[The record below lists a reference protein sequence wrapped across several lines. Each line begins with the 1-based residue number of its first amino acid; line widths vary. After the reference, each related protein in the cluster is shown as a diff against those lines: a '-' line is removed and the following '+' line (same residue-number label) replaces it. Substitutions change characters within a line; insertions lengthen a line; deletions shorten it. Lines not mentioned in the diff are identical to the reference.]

1 MTPEAIGPSEF
12 VSGVLV
18 QVGWGSFFSKE
29 VEKLPP
35 TAEVDGA
42 APAGPVLRAGVAAPA
57 AATGISRSAAIAA
70 METALAHA

>member
-1 MTPEAIGPSEF
+1 MTPEAIGPLAF

-35 TAEVDGA
+35 TAGVGFA

-57 AATGISRSAAIAA
+57 AATGISSSAIIAA
-70 METALAHA
+70 METALASA